1 MTAKHDIPAR
11 LRSLADTMQALA
23 NDMAAVGMGRGEWP
37 EHSLELHNAGKM
49 AIQWAHEIDLEIEV
63 ETE

>member
-1 MTAKHDIPAR
+1 MTKSDIPPR
-11 LRSLADTMQALA
+11 LRLMADTMQSLA

-49 AIQWAHEIDLEIEV
+49 AIQWAHEIDLEIEA